1 MAAGALASCYGV
13 LQYFGVELVWPRLLN
28 PYGNRS
34 VSTFGNPNFISSY
47 LVMLLP
53 FALAYL
59 MSAEKTAH
67 RLLYGFIF
75 LSYAAMLMA
84 SLTRSSWGGAAAA
97 LLTVAWQPGS
107 IRPVIGAS
115 GAVFG
120 LLGRYSFG
128 YFNPA
133 LTLALALWR
142 RIDWVRASL
151 SIFFQLLGSAL
162 AALLLLHAYPDAAGE
177 PLHLGAPSLGA
188 IGFRTATLVE
198 CVLSFFFAL
207 AVTRSTVEQ
216 GHPSFRTRAVFIG
229 AVAAAAALCAGPL
242 TGAVINPARAFGPA
256 LASGFWTHQ
265 YVFWIG
271 SLAGSLA
278 GVSLTQTLYKSHQ
291 EKT

>member
-1 MAAGALASCYGV
+1 MAGNLRGLIAEFLGTFAWVLFVAGALCSRSLEPAM
-13 LQYFGVELVWPRLLN
+13 PR
-28 PYGNRS
+28 GS
-34 VSTFGNPNFISSY
+34 
-47 LVMLLP
+47 LP
-53 FALAYL
+53 LALTQGLAV
-59 MSAEKTAH
+59 T
-67 RLLYGFIF
+67 
-75 LSYAAMLMA
+75 
-84 SLTRSSWGGAAAA
+84 
-97 LLTVAWQPGS
+97 
-107 IRPVIGAS
+107 
-115 GAVFG
+115 AVFG